1 MIIKIILIAYLVSF
15 YLSLP
20 GLFSKAGYNGL
31 KGLIPF
37 YNIYILIELLE
48 INPFLLI
55 LLSLGLIFLPIR
67 GYLVTLVF
75 LFIPFLIADAYD
87 KKPIT
92 GLITCI
98 LPFIMF
104 PFIAYFSGTYRYD
117 MED

>member
-1 MIIKIILIAYLVSF
+1 MIIRIIIITYLLSF
-15 YLSLP
+15 YISLP
-20 GLFSKAGYNGL
+20 GLFSKAGYNAL
-31 KGLIPF
+31 NGLIPF

-48 INPFLLI
+48 INPILLI
-55 LLSLGLIFLPIR
+55 ILSLGLIFLPIR
-67 GYLVTLVF
+67 GYIVTLIF
-75 LFIPFLIADAYD
+75 LFIPFLITDAYD

-104 PFIAYFSGTYRYD
+104 PYISYFSGTYRYD